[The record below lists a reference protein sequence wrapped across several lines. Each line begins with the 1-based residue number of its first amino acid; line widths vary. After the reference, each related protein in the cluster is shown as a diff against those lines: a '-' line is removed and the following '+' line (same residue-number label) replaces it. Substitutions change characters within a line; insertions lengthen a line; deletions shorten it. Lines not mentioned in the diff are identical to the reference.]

1 MNRMRGIWWVLVIGL
16 GLFLGGCKTKKSTP
30 EEAARMF
37 FDLLGNGK
45 AAQAFD
51 SAAFG
56 FQSKQ
61 EMQVFEQKAKEL
73 GLTDLVSSTWEP
85 ADIQDRSAYVRGEVV
100 DRTGAKIP
108 LYVVLVDQSGGW
120 RVFAIKKPRGVATG
134 QAANLFGTLG
144 PWTGFGTAVDLPMP
158 MEQELRDLAS
168 ETMGLFSDS
177 IRLKSFSVFYE
188 SVSRAWKVRLTTGA
202 LQRAFQP
209 FIDKQIDLEGVKKVR
224 PTLDPPAYVN
234 TDGFLIISGYY
245 PMKPYRIA
253 FALKYIYELPNWK
266 LFGID
271 VNVQE

>member
-1 MNRMRGIWWVLVIGL
+1 MRGIWWVLAIGL
-16 GLFLGGCKTKKSTP
+16 GLLLGGCKDKTTP
-30 EEAARMF
+30 DEAARQF

-45 AAQAFD
+45 AEQAFK

-61 EMQVFEQKAKEL
+61 DVHLFEQKAKEL
-73 GLTDLVSSTWEP
+73 GLTELLSSTWEP
-85 ADIQDRSAYVRGEVV
+85 PDIQEHSAYVRGEVV
-100 DRTGAKIP
+100 DRAGTKIP
-108 LYVVLVDQSGGW
+108 LYVVLVNQSGGW
-120 RVFAIKKPRGVATG
+120 RVFAIKKPRGIATG

-158 MEQELRDLAS
+158 LEPELREMAT
-168 ETMGLFSDS
+168 ETMSLFSDS
-177 IRLKSFSVFYE
+177 VHFKSFTIFYE

-224 PTLDPPAYVN
+224 PILEPAAYIN
-234 TDGFLIISGYY
+234 TDGFLIVSGYY
-245 PMKPYRIA
+245 PIKPYRIA